1 MSALA
6 AAGWVVLLLG
16 RRWPTLQRVV
26 CAVIIPA
33 LLALAYAALYPA
45 LYVQSPGGYAS
56 IDDLRFL
63 LNAERGVVLAAWLHY
78 LAFDLLVGWWMGQD
92 ARQHM
97 IPHFYVV
104 PCQLLTFLFG
114 LLGWLAYMTVR
125 AYALWRTGHSL
136 RASTATQLKSHACE
150 P

>member
-16 RRWPTLQRVV
+16 RRWPRLQRLV

-45 LYVQSPGGYAS
+45 LYFQSPGGYAS
-56 IDDLRFL
+56 IDDLRLL

-92 ARQHM
+92 SRRHM
-97 IPHFYVV
+97 IPHSYVV

-114 LLGWLAYMTVR
+114 PLGWLAYMAVR

-136 RASTATQLKSHACE
+136 RARKATQWKSHACE